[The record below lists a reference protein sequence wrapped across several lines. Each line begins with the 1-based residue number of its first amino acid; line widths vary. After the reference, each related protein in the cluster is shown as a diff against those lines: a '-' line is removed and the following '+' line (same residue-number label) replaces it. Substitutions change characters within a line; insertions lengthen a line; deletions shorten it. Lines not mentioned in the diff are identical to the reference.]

1 MENTSP
7 VVCSTRLTLALV
19 SFLGCVC
26 VYMLR
31 NDVSFAIVCMV
42 NSTAVGG
49 GSDGHAGSCKPENN
63 DSESSTNEIEGS
75 LLWSKGTQG
84 SVLSAFFWGYIF
96 SQILGGYIAG
106 RYGGKYV
113 IGVSVLLSSVLNL
126 ISPVSANASV
136 AIFIAIRV
144 LLGVSQGVIFPAFH
158 SLWAQWAPPFERSL
172 LTGISYAGNQI
183 GNTIVMPISGVLC
196 QHGFAGGWPSVYYV
210 LGAVGLVWCA
220 IWFFYAADSPTK
232 HRFISKK
239 ERAFI
244 EEALHETLTK
254 EGEKKPPIPLKAILK
269 SPAVWGLWAGHF
281 ASDWGAYI
289 MAAGLPLFMN
299 DVLGFDLTSMGFLSA
314 IPYLVYFLAINIAGF
329 IADRVRYAGWLST
342 INVRRLAMIIALGSQ
357 AVFLVACGFCGCGQ
371 EHLVV
376 IFLTLGI
383 GISGVAYAGFV
394 VNYLDIAPTFAGTIL
409 GIGNTITCV
418 AGILCPLII
427 GWLTPSGSKSEWLVV
442 FWITFAILIAGT
454 VVFLILAKGEVQEWA
469 KVHSSSVSTIKVV
482 INGSV
487 KDTSGES
494 SESRKETSSTIKS
507 GKKPQES

>member
-1 MENTSP
+1 MDTP
-7 VVCSTRLTLALV
+7 LIFRTTKKVTRICCTAVVCSTRLTLALV

-172 LTGISYAGNQI
+172 LTGISYAGHSS
-183 GNTIVMPISGVLC
+183 TVMAILSKET
-196 QHGFAGGWPSVYYV
+196 FFWFK
-210 LGAVGLVWCA
+210 LGCSAVGLVWCA
-220 IWFFYAADSPTK
+220 IWFLYAADSPTK

-299 DVLGFDLTSMGFLSA
+299 DVLGFDLTS
-314 IPYLVYFLAINIAGF
+314 
-329 IADRVRYAGWLST
+329 VRCISVALELST
-342 INVRRLAMIIALGSQ
+342 FSIV
-357 AVFLVACGFCGCGQ
+357 
-371 EHLVV
+371 
-376 IFLTLGI
+376 
-383 GISGVAYAGFV
+383 
-394 VNYLDIAPTFAGTIL
+394 
-409 GIGNTITCV
+409 
-418 AGILCPLII
+418 
-427 GWLTPSGSKSEWLVV
+427 
-442 FWITFAILIAGT
+442 
-454 VVFLILAKGEVQEWA
+454 
-469 KVHSSSVSTIKVV
+469 
-482 INGSV
+482 
-487 KDTSGES
+487 
-494 SESRKETSSTIKS
+494 
-507 GKKPQES
+507 